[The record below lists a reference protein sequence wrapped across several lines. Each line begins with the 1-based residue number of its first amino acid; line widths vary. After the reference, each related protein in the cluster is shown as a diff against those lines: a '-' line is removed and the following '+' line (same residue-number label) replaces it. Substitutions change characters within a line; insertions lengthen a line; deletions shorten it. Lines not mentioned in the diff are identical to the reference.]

1 MFKKDVLPFSRSK
14 ESRLNKKL
22 NPKRWEFIWMYKLPK
37 QLFIKKFKEKFG
49 NDDRVCHNLLECT

>member
-1 MFKKDVLPFSRSK
+1 
-14 ESRLNKKL
+14 
-22 NPKRWEFIWMYKLPK
+22 MYKLSK